1 VGAAVASDQTAEFAE
16 LERCKVTAGLPGVDL
31 ARLGDYLAHRRP
43 DLARGPLS
51 GQLLPGGRSNLTY
64 LITDGHLEWVLRRPP
79 LGHVLATAH
88 DMTREHRVLSALA
101 GTAVPV
107 PVPLLLCPDPEPL
120 GAPFYLMEK
129 VDGTVYRTA
138 AQTAALTGDQ
148 RARLAR
154 TLVDT
159 LAQLHRVDPVAV
171 GLAGFGRPDGFLA
184 RQVRRWSAQ
193 LAASRS
199 RELPGIERLAERLA
213 GSVPASPA
221 PGIVHGDYRL
231 DNLLVAGGRI
241 AAVLDWEMSTLGDPL
256 TDVGLLLVYWD
267 QLPELDQRSAGVAAG
282 VGPRHGFPAG
292 ATLIEWYAARTD
304 ADLTGLDWYVAL
316 AGFKLAVILEGIHY
330 RHQRGLTVGDG
341 FEQVGTLVPP
351 LVEVGS
357 AALDRIP
364 Q

>member
-1 VGAAVASDQTAEFAE
+1 MPGD
-16 LERCKVTAGLPGVDL
+16 LPGVDL
-31 ARLGDYLAHRRP
+31 GRLGEYLARTRP

-51 GQLLPGGRSNLTY
+51 GALIPGGRSNLTY
-64 LITDGHLEWVLRRPP
+64 TISDGAQEFVLRRPP

-88 DMTREHRVLSALA
+88 DMAREHRVLTALA

-107 PVPLLLCPDPEPL
+107 PATLLLCPDPELL

-138 AQTAALTGDQ
+138 AQTAHLTAGQ
-148 RARLAR
+148 RTRLTR

-159 LAQLHRVDPVAV
+159 LAELHRIDPAAV
-171 GLAGFGRPDGFLA
+171 RLADFGHPEGFLA

-213 GSVPASPA
+213 ATVPDSPA
-221 PGIVHGDYRL
+221 PAIVHGDYRL
-231 DNLLVAGGRI
+231 DNLLVQTDRI

-256 TDVGLLLVYWD
+256 ADLGLLLVYWD
-267 QLPELDQRSAGVAAG
+267 RLPELAGSVVQG
-282 VGPRHGFPAG
+282 LGSRHGFPAG
-292 ATLIEWYAARTD
+292 TTLAQWYADRTD
-304 ADLTGLDWYVAL
+304 ADLSRLDWYVAL

-330 RHQRGLTVGDG
+330 RYAKGLTVGAG
-341 FEQVGTLVPP
+341 FEQVGTMVPP
-351 LVEVGS
+351 LVEIGL
-357 AALDRIP
+357 AALDRTP
-364 Q
+364 